1 MAARPGKPNRRH
13 EQLTSCIAS
22 PSKTIF
28 KEYYNTLMK
37 ISRAIAAIVFFAAV
51 SASSSVFAQTKP
63 AGTAVPTAPAQTG
76 NMPETKIA
84 LVDTDEF
91 LNEKNGITR
100 LVAAAK
106 KVEAEFQPRRTEL
119 QGIQAQIDK
128 MTADLQK
135 AVPVQDPKVS
145 AQQQDAIEQKKTE
158 LKRKG
163 EDAQAAYQQRLQA
176 MLGPV
181 YDEIGKALD
190 VYAKAHGITLILDV
204 TKIQGIVSAS
214 EQLDITKPFISE
226 FNSKNP
232 ATASLNP

>member
-1 MAARPGKPNRRH
+1 
-13 EQLTSCIAS
+13 
-22 PSKTIF
+22 
-28 KEYYNTLMK
+28 MK
-37 ISRAIAAIVFFAAV
+37 ISRAMAAVAFFAAV
-51 SASSSVFAQTKP
+51 SASSVFAQPKP
-63 AGTAVPTAPAQTG
+63 AVTPAPTAPAQTA
-76 NMPETKIA
+76 NLPETKIA

-91 LNEKNGITR
+91 LNEKGGIVR

-135 AVPVQDPKVS
+135 AAPVQDPKVS
-145 AQQQDAIEQKKTE
+145 AQQQEAIDQKKKE
-158 LKRKG
+158 LQRKG
-163 EDAQAAYQQRLQA
+163 EDAQTAYQQRLQA